1 MTDLPPVARL
11 LTEAPA
17 ETFGAVVL
25 DYDERLLRRK
35 RLQTVAGDGFLVNLP
50 ALTNLD
56 DYWGFELEDG
66 RAIAVHPAEEAVLV
80 ITGDL
85 PRLAW
90 HIGNRH
96 TPCEVGPEA
105 LIIREDHV
113 LEAMLRGL
121 GAGIA
126 RVHRPFTPEK
136 GAYGTGRTMGHDHGP
151 GHDHDH
157 NHSHGHGHDHSH
169 GPLHSHSHAP
179 HHDGHEHG
187 NH

>member
-17 ETFGAVVL
+17 ETFGVVVL

-35 RLQTVAGDGFLVNLP
+35 RLETEAGDGFLVNLP
-50 ALTNLD
+50 VLTNLD
-56 DYWGFELEDG
+56 EYWGFELEDG
-66 RAIAVHPAEEAVLV
+66 RAVQVQPAEEDVLV
-80 ITGDL
+80 ITGAL

-96 TPCEVGPEA
+96 TPCEVGADA

-121 GAGIA
+121 GAGIT
-126 RVHRPFTPEK
+126 RVRRPFTPEK
-136 GAYGTGRTMGHDHGP
+136 GAYGTGRTMGHDHH
-151 GHDHDH
+151 HDHDH
-157 NHSHGHGHDHSH
+157 DHGPSHT
-169 GPLHSHSHAP
+169 PLHSHSHPP
-179 HHDGHEHG
+179 HHGGHGHG
-187 NH
+187 SHAEEDA